1 MADFRPL
8 LSPITIGNTLTT
20 AEPFGETRGGI
31 FLNSGGSSTL
41 IFSLNRLGFA
51 NENKSSYFEYA
62 EILRNYL
69 DITFDG
75 TYISQ
80 TLDITLTFEQLDEP
94 QGTTVFSTSESF
106 IGIYGYTDYR
116 QGDNVEYTTDQPAI
130 STTNL
135 YIPDGVAGYIP
146 SLNTTTGEID
156 YNTFSTTD
164 TTKTIG
170 STVFTIKRICEP
182 KYQDYKVTFVN
193 KFGALQD
200 LYFYLIRRD
209 TTTASSD
216 TYKAHKT
223 TPTGGYVIEEHS
235 KETFNIKAN
244 DKFILNTCYL
254 DETYNDV
261 ITELMLSD
269 KIWITE
275 NAQVLPIRITT
286 TSLEKKT
293 TVNDKLIQYTLEF
306 EYAFDKINNIL

>member
-8 LSPITIGNTLTT
+8 RSPITIGNTN
-20 AEPFGETRGGI
+20 AQSYPFGFTTSNIFINGQLSPVLSLQRTG
-31 FLNSGGSSTL
+31 FLNS
-41 IFSLNRLGFA
+41 
-51 NENKSSYFEYA
+51 NKSSYFEYG

-80 TLDITLTFEQLDEP
+80 TLEVSIGFEQWDSSNQQTLLFS
-94 QGTTVFSTSESF
+94 TTVAFE
-106 IGIYGYTDYR
+106 GVAGYTDYR
-116 QGDNVEYTTDQPAI
+116 EGDNVEYTTDQPAI

-135 YIPDGVAGYIP
+135 YIPDGVAGNIP

-156 YNTFSTTD
+156 YNAFTTTD

-170 STVFTIKRICEP
+170 STVFTINRICEP
-182 KYQDYKVTFVN
+182 KYQNYKVTFVN

-200 LYFYLIRRD
+200 LYFYLVRRD